1 MAVRPGP
8 PRKSRLQ
15 RKLTA
20 LELVQARPIP
30 AADPLLNE
38 PSWFQRIYTSLLD
51 FFGLR
56 KTS

>member
-1 MAVRPGP
+1 MPTKRPGP
-8 PRKSRLQ
+8 PKKSRLQ

-20 LELVQARPIP
+20 LELVQARK
-30 AADPLLNE
+30 AALAAE
-38 PSWFQRIYTSLLD
+38 PRWFQKIYVSVMS